1 MSERIVFTVTLGEL
15 AEVPGS
21 PFAYWA
27 PESLRRLF
35 KEYPPLDRDV
45 AGMPDKEKIADVKVG
60 LQTSDDLRFTRF
72 WWEVPVEQIAA
83 SREETRRGKKWVP
96 FAKGGRPFYHDVA
109 LLVNW
114 GNDGEEIRS
123 FHKAVIRNE
132 SFYFRPGLA
141 WALIAKSQ
149 EHGFDMFLK
158 PSGTMHDVASHSI
171 FLDELETIGPLLAT
185 LNSVLLWKCFILL
198 EPTAHNRHIGYVA
211 KLPISPAVLESMNLS
226 TFGREAHDL
235 LREWTTGEETATVFV
250 APWILQVWL
259 RRQGKTDAD
268 LMPTTGH
275 PLARDFAW
283 SDWASARAIRQ
294 ALAEGPA
301 APVSL
306 RALAEACVRW
316 QSSLQAR
323 LAEIQRQLDDEIY
336 RLYGISDEDRSLIE
350 AELGRVEEADEE
362 EEEQEHEGEEE
373 HIRAHEVEQE
383 EGPPEGVLPRG
394 EHVRR
399 LVHYLAHQVIQED
412 PDGIVPLY
420 DCYPVGASEVERG
433 LIYRVR
439 EKLKELFGPNALPRV
454 EREIQEVLARPLD
467 EWLATDFFGYH
478 AGLYR
483 LRPIILQIVPPAE
496 RARGRRSSATGAG
509 LPFSVFLYWPRLD
522 TDTLRKVR
530 AVYLQSYLD
539 AGSAEVSSAERKLS
553 ELRASGAARPQQTA
567 AERGLEA
574 ARARYEALR
583 SLADRL
589 DGLLRSHTLQV
600 QSRSEWVK
608 EKAREIVTQG
618 YRPVRDYGVRVN
630 IEPLKQAGILPRDAQ
645 RVRG

>member
-1 MSERIVFTVTLGEL
+1 
-15 AEVPGS
+15 
-21 PFAYWA
+21 
-27 PESLRRLF
+27 
-35 KEYPPLDRDV
+35 
-45 AGMPDKEKIADVKVG
+45 
-60 LQTSDDLRFTRF
+60 
-72 WWEVPVEQIAA
+72 
-83 SREETRRGKKWVP
+83 
-96 FAKGGRPFYHDVA
+96 
-109 LLVNW
+109 LL
-114 GNDGEEIRS
+114 
-123 FHKAVIRNE
+123 
-132 SFYFRPGLA
+132 
-141 WALIAKSQ
+141 
-149 EHGFDMFLK
+149 
-158 PSGTMHDVASHSI
+158 T
-171 FLDELETIGPLLAT
+171 
-185 LNSVLLWKCFILL
+185 C
-198 EPTAHNRHIGYVA
+198 
-211 KLPISPAVLESMNLS
+211 
-226 TFGREAHDL
+226 EAHDL
-235 LREWTTGEETATVFV
+235 LREWATGEETATVFV

-383 EGPPEGVLPRG
+383 EGPPEGVLPPG

-420 DCYPVGASEVERG
+420 DCYPVGASEIERG
-433 LIYRVR
+433 LLYRVR

-454 EREIQEVLARPLD
+454 EREIREVLGRPLD
-467 EWLATDFFGYH
+467 EWLAADFFGYH
-478 AGLYR
+478 VGLYR
-483 LRPIILQIVPPAE
+483 LRPIIWQIVPPAE
-496 RARGRRSSATGAG
+496 RTRGRRSAATGAG
-509 LPFSVFLYWPRLD
+509 LRFSVFLYWPRLD

-567 AERGLEA
+567 AERSLEA
-574 ARARYEALR
+574 AQARYEALR